1 MIMLVIIMI
10 YDYAYNLCQEAFWAT
25 VRAPMEAV
33 TPALCSAVAIGR
45 NVLVKVSKET
55 VEQNRERVIATAA
68 RLFRERGIDGIGLVD
83 LMKAAG
89 LTPGGFY
96 RQFKSKDDL
105 VLQAVKRA
113 YKDMSEDIAGR
124 IAASDDPLG
133 TLVRYYVSGYHRDQP
148 GQGCS
153 LAAMAADAARH
164 DDPALRDC
172 FGSIV
177 SNYIGLLTELVPGGS
192 AKAKRTAAITA
203 LAEMIGSVVL
213 SRVVPDPALS
223 GEIIDTVSND
233 LVKRHGKSARVAR

>member
-1 MIMLVIIMI
+1 MSII
-10 YDYAYNLCQEAFWAT
+10 NVKGLFLT
-25 VRAPMEAV
+25 TSPGSRACRRYVGARD
-33 TPALCSAVAIGR
+33 GR
-45 NVLVKVSKET
+45 NVVVKVSKET

-105 VLQAVKRA
+105 IVQAVKRA
-113 YKDMSEDIAGR
+113 YTDMSEDIAGR
-124 IAASDDPLG
+124 IAGSDDPLE
-133 TLVRYYVSGYHRDQP
+133 TLVRHYVSDYHRDDP
-148 GQGCS
+148 GQGCG

-164 DDPALRDC
+164 DNPALREC
-172 FGSIV
+172 FGSMV
-177 SNYIGLLTELVPGGS
+177 SNYIGLLTKLVSGQS
-192 AKAKRTAAITA
+192 AKAKRSAAISA

-223 GEIIDTVSND
+223 GEIIESVSND
-233 LVKRHGKSARVAR
+233 LVKRHAKSKSA

>member
-1 MIMLVIIMI
+1 MIIFVIIDR
-10 YDYAYNLCQEAFWAT
+10 YDYVRNQCQGT
-25 VRAPMEAV
+25 S
-33 TPALCSAVAIGR
+33 TGR
-45 NVLVKVSKET
+45 KRVSVHAGVICCAGGWKDQCVKVSKET

-105 VLQAVKRA
+105 VLHAVERA
-113 YKDMSEDIAGR
+113 YRDMSKDLAARLAG
-124 IAASDDPLG
+124 SDDPLQ
-133 TLVRYYVSGYHRDQP
+133 TLVRHYVSDYHRDEP

-164 DDPALRDC
+164 DDPALRKC
-172 FGSIV
+172 FGTIV
-177 SNYIGLLTELVPGGS
+177 GNYIGLLTRLVPGRG
-192 AKAKRTAAITA
+192 AKAKRSAAISA
-203 LAEMIGSVVL
+203 LAEMIGAVVL
-213 SRVVPDPALS
+213 SRVVSDPALS

-233 LVKRHGKSARVAR
+233 LVKRHGRSAASE

>member
-1 MIMLVIIMI
+1 MKRSRWRF
-10 YDYAYNLCQEAFWAT
+10 A
-25 VRAPMEAV
+25 
-33 TPALCSAVAIGR
+33 SAVAIGR
-45 NVLVKVSKET
+45 NGHVKVSKET

-83 LMKAAG
+83 LMRAAG

-105 VLQAVKRA
+105 IVQAVKRA

-124 IAASDDPLG
+124 IAASDDPLE
-133 TLVRYYVSGYHRDQP
+133 TLVRYYVSDYHRDNP
-148 GQGCS
+148 GQGCG
-153 LAAMAADAARH
+153 LAAMATDAARH
-164 DDPALRDC
+164 DDPALREC

-177 SNYIGLLTELVPGGS
+177 SNYIALLTKVLPGGS
-192 AKAKRTAAITA
+192 AKTKRSTAITA

-213 SRVVPDPALS
+213 SRVVSDPALS

-233 LVKRHGKSARVAR
+233 LVQRHARSSRTT